1 MSVNNANIVV
11 PNPVMRYDIADYLGL
26 SDGTFELMGLGFE
39 SLNESPNAQSSG
51 KTYINQ
57 KSQASFV
64 KSYQTEFPY
73 SADMIKSEK
82 ALMELYKVAR
92 DHLTGAAAMF
102 EYVRVD
108 LYDPVVTTSG
118 EGAEATTTTSTEEFK
133 ARKFIVSDEVSSV
146 EGAGGDS
153 MMFSGTLK
161 AFGDHVEG
169 TFNVKTKKFTEA
181 TSSTSGAGT
190 ETV

>member
-1 MSVNNANIVV
+1 MIKNESVVV
-11 PNPVMRYDIADYLGL
+11 PNPVMRYDIADYLGME
-26 SDGTFELMGLGFE
+26 DGTFELMGLGFE
-39 SLNESPNAQSSG
+39 SLNESPNAQSSS

-82 ALMELYKVAR
+82 ALMALYNVSR
-92 DHLTGAAAMF
+92 NHLTGADAMF

-108 LYDPVVTTSG
+108 LYDPVMT
-118 EGAEATTTTSTEEFK
+118 AETPSTEEFH
-133 ARKFIVSDEVSSV
+133 ARKFIVSDEVSSI

-153 MMFSGTLK
+153 MQFSGTLK

-169 TFNVKTKKFTEA
+169 TFNIKTKKFTAKEA
-181 TSSTSGAGT
+181 
-190 ETV
+190 E

>member
-1 MSVNNANIVV
+1 MGANNSNVVV
-11 PNPVMRYDIADYLGL
+11 PNPVMRYDIADYLRL
-26 SDGTFELMGLGFE
+26 PDGTFELMGLGFE

-57 KSQASFV
+57 RSQASFV

-82 ALMELYKVAR
+82 ALMALYKVAR
-92 DHLTGAAAMF
+92 DHLTGANAMF

-108 LYDPVVTTSG
+108 LYDPVVTVTG
-118 EGAEATTTTSTEEFK
+118 EGEQAVTETSTEEFK
-133 ARKFIVSDEVSSV
+133 ARKFVVSDEVSSI

-153 MMFSGTLK
+153 MVFSGTLK
-161 AFGDHVEG
+161 AFGDHEEG
-169 TFNVKTKKFTEA
+169 TFNVKTKTFTKAVAESAPA
-181 TSSTSGAGT
+181 T
-190 ETV
+190 E

>member
-1 MSVNNANIVV
+1 MSIKNENVVV
-11 PNPVMRYDIADYLGL
+11 PNPIMRYDVADYLGL
-26 SDGTFELMGLGFE
+26 DDGTFELMGLGFE
-39 SLNESPNAQSSG
+39 SLNESPNAQSSS

-57 KSQASFV
+57 KSQSSFV

-82 ALMELYKVAR
+82 ALMALYKVAR
-92 DHLTGAAAMF
+92 DHLTGAEAMF

-108 LYDPVVTTSG
+108 LYDPVVEGETS
-118 EGAEATTTTSTEEFK
+118 STEEFN

-153 MMFSGTLK
+153 MQFSGTLK

-169 TFNVKTKKFTEA
+169 TFNVKTKTFTEKEA
-181 TSSTSGAGT
+181 
-190 ETV
+190 